1 MAAKTTEKKKAKSPP
16 LQWRSIRRSDYL
28 LREGDVERIDGLIS
42 ALGLAISQILACRE
56 IRERSREEMPA
67 VEDFDSQIDLVL
79 QEAERQLH
87 FPWSYSSDF

>member
-1 MAAKTTEKKKAKSPP
+1 MSAKTTEKKTTPR
-16 LQWRSIRRSDYL
+16 QWRPIRRRSDYL